1 MTAKALRRAQ
11 YVTIAGGPQRSRLSC
26 AARGLALGALSVVLQ
41 QLLAPLVAP
50 DSYQLLL
57 SAVAIGAMYAGVWA
71 GASALLVTASAKWFV
86 FLPAESSLHLFGIG
100 LLLRFGLFVCL
111 GLLICWLGQK
121 MHASRREVRLLSG
134 LLPICAWCKRVRDDQ
149 GYWKEVQSYLDEHAT
164 HSACPECAAKL
175 LEEANGLHF
184 PPPPDVRPEKQ

>member
-71 GASALLVTASAKWFV
+71 GASALLVTASAKWVV

-134 LLPICAWCKRVRDDQ
+134 LLPICAWCKSVRDEKDQ
-149 GYWKEVQSYLDEHAT
+149 WQPLEVYIHDHSEADFT
-164 HSACPECAAKL
+164 HGMCPDCARDL
-175 LEEANGLHF
+175 VN
-184 PPPPDVRPEKQ
+184 